1 MRWSARLFLCL
12 ALVVTSLTLAVAQ
25 PQPAKALDGSSF
37 DPGYIISDA
46 QFYAGDAMTEAEIQ
60 AFLNAHGPASCLP
73 GYTCLKD
80 SSFPTYD
87 KAANPMCKAY
97 TGAASESVARII
109 SKVGLACGISPR
121 VLLVMLQKEQGLI
134 TDNWP
139 TQGQLNAAM
148 GAGCPDTAACDPAL
162 AGFFTQVYYAAYY
175 LIRYGGP
182 PGTGPGTPYNSDFSY
197 YGPGKTVPI
206 QYNPDIACGTQAVY
220 IRNQPTASLYTYTP
234 YVPNAAAL
242 ANLNGIGDSCSAY
255 GNRNFWVFYNNWF
268 GDPTSGLLG
277 VTVSRIA
284 GADRYDVAVAIS
296 QKAYTT
302 PGVPVVYVSTGVNY
316 PDALSAAPAAALQG
330 GPLLLTDP
338 GGLPTAVRA
347 EIIRLAPSKIVVVGG
362 AMSVSDAVV
371 ADLGTIVGDT
381 NVVRIGGADRYETS
395 RNVVQYAFGTAGA
408 KSAYIATGLN
418 FPDALSASSA
428 AGTKSIPVLLI
439 RGSDTAVDVPTS
451 DLLTSLGVT
460 SIKVAG
466 GPNSVSD
473 ALVASLN
480 AIVPTTRIS
489 GADRFVTSYALA
501 VDAFG
506 SAHPTQMFIA
516 TGFNFPDALAGAVLA
531 AKRAAP
537 LVVVPSDCVP
547 GYTTALVTTLGV
559 TQVTLLGGTSA
570 LGTNVEYFAKC

>member
-1 MRWSARLFLCL
+1 MRWSAGLFLCL
-12 ALVVTSLTLAVAQ
+12 ALVVTSLTLTVAQ

-60 AFLNAHGPASCLP
+60 AFLNAHGPASCLT

-206 QYNPDIACGTQAVY
+206 QYNPDTACGTQAVY

-296 QKAYTT
+296 QKAYPT

-330 GPLLLTDP
+330 GPLLLSDP
-338 GGLPTAVRA
+338 GGLPPAIRA
-347 EIIRLAPSKIVVVGG
+347 EIVRLAPAKIVVVGG
-362 AMSVSDAVV
+362 SMSVSDAVV

-395 RNVVQYAFGTAGA
+395 RNIVQYAFGTAGA

-428 AGTKSIPVLLI
+428 AGTKSIPVLLM
-439 RGSDTAVDVPTS
+439 RGSDTAVDAPTS